1 MRTTDDPLE
10 GSSWMFNTM
19 RQHNFR
25 PSHRKSDSTD
35 DDDDDEIVPP
45 DTLLDVSSSVN
56 SLDVK
61 NQLCAVPNQRR
72 SNSLSSETVNTFYN
86 QSTAA
91 EPDST
96 NNIYLNNSLTETTSN
111 NINTLNTTSPLPKST
126 SYSKSDNNFDNN
138 SLSQTRSRAS
148 DVSINI
154 DDSNLRFQR
163 QSFTVLNRKSSSNIM
178 NLRSP
183 LEEDGKR
190 VRKPKIH
197 LYPGEEDVHPV
208 KKKRAIKQPKVS
220 LGQKLPLEN
229 MKGKTKVFDRKRLVK
244 IGFTLSGSIYGKH
257 ILTITNFN

>member
-35 DDDDDEIVPP
+35 DDDEIVPP
-45 DTLLDVSSSVN
+45 DTLLGVSSSVN

-61 NQLCAVPNQRR
+61 NELCAVPNQRR
-72 SNSLSSETVNTFYN
+72 SNSLSSEAVNTSYN

-111 NINTLNTTSPLPKST
+111 NTNTLNTTSPLPKAT

-148 DVSINI
+148 DVSIYI
-154 DDSNLRFQR
+154 DDSNLRSQR
-163 QSFTVLNRKSSSNIM
+163 QSFTVLNRKSSSNIK
-178 NLRSP
+178 NLRSS

-208 KKKRAIKQPKVS
+208 KKKRSTKQPKVS
-220 LGQKLPLEN
+220 LGQILTLES
-229 MKGKTKVFDRKRLVK
+229 MKGKTKVVDRKRLVK
-244 IGFTLSGSIYGKH
+244 IGFTLSGSIYGNH
-257 ILTITNFN
+257 ILTIPNFN

>member
-25 PSHRKSDSTD
+25 PSHRNSDST
-35 DDDDDEIVPP
+35 DDDDEIVPP

-61 NQLCAVPNQRR
+61 NELCAVPNQRR
-72 SNSLSSETVNTFYN
+72 SNSLSSETVNTSYN

-96 NNIYLNNSLTETTSN
+96 NNIYLNSSLTETTSN
-111 NINTLNTTSPLPKST
+111 NTNTLNTTSPLPKAT
-126 SYSKSDNNFDNN
+126 SYSKSDNN

-154 DDSNLRFQR
+154 DDSILRSQR
-163 QSFTVLNRKSSSNIM
+163 QSFTVLNKKSSSNIM

-208 KKKRAIKQPKVS
+208 KKKRSIKQPKVS
-220 LGQKLPLEN
+220 LGQKLTFES
-229 MKGKTKVFDRKRLVK
+229 MKGKTKVVDRKRLVK
-244 IGFTLSGSIYGKH
+244 IGFTLSGSIYGNH
-257 ILTITNFN
+257 ILTVPNFN

>member
-35 DDDDDEIVPP
+35 DDDDDEIVPR

-61 NQLCAVPNQRR
+61 NQSCVVPNQRR

-111 NINTLNTTSPLPKST
+111 NTNNLNTTSPLPKST
-126 SYSKSDNNFDNN
+126 SYSKSDNNFVNN

-148 DVSINI
+148 DVSINT

-208 KKKRAIKQPKVS
+208 KKKRAIKQPKMS
-220 LGQKLPLEN
+220 LEQKPSLEK
-229 MKGKTKVFDRKRLVK
+229 MKGKTKVVDRKRLVK
-244 IGFTLSGSIYGKH
+244 IGFTLSGSIMVNIY
-257 ILTITNFN
+257 

>member
-25 PSHRKSDSTD
+25 PSRKSDSTD
-35 DDDDDEIVPP
+35 DDDDENVPP

-72 SNSLSSETVNTFYN
+72 SNSLSSETVNTSYN
-86 QSTAA
+86 HPTAA

-111 NINTLNTTSPLPKST
+111 NTNTLNTTSPLPKAT

-163 QSFTVLNRKSSSNIM
+163 QSFTVLNRQSNIM

-220 LGQKLPLEN
+220 LGQKLSLEN
-229 MKGKTKVFDRKRLVK
+229 MKGKTKVVDRKRLVK
-244 IGFTLSGSIYGKH
+244 IGFTLSGSSLFMVNMY
-257 ILTITNFN
+257 

>member
-35 DDDDDEIVPP
+35 DDDEIVPP

-56 SLDVK
+56 SLAVK
-61 NQLCAVPNQRR
+61 NQSCAVPNQRR

-111 NINTLNTTSPLPKST
+111 NNNTLNITSPLPKST

-154 DDSNLRFQR
+154 DDSNLRLQR

-178 NLRSP
+178 NLQSP

-197 LYPGEEDVHPV
+197 LYPGEEDVHPI
-208 KKKRAIKQPKVS
+208 KKKKAIKQPKVS
-220 LGQKLPLEN
+220 LGQKLSMEYV
-229 MKGKTKVFDRKRLVK
+229 KGKTKVVDRKRLVK

-257 ILTITNFN
+257 LLIITNFI